1 MDKMDKMDKARRILT
16 GSASSAFAA
25 LLMVGAITLGST
37 VIRPMTVNHE
47 PEATT
52 AQADDGAAGNDGG
65 TDGGVIKPSDGDKP
79 DKDFHDYWKPAYQ
92 PKEEPKEEPADEPK
106 EEPKAEPKDQPKD
119 EPKDQPKDEPKPDPA
134 PSSALTLE
142 AFYNADKGKIVVKW
156 SAYTGEFEKYKLV
169 RSSDGTVTWPEG
181 EGDMLVGVIGPD
193 GNYFVDTDAPCNDEV
208 HYRVFAV
215 RHGEEGYV
223 VLASSNVDGALRE
236 CSETPPADPVALAF
250 QVGQAAEGVK
260 LAWEPC
266 TSDAFV
272 VYKVVRSAT
281 NASPVYPLND
291 GTELI
296 GVIENAGVTGF
307 VDSNVEAGQTWT
319 YRVLCMGQNGG
330 GWYVIGQTSA
340 ESLTVE

>member
-1 MDKMDKMDKARRILT
+1 MDTRDKADKARRILT

-25 LLMVGAITLGST
+25 LLMVGAIAFGTT

-52 AQADDGAAGNDGG
+52 AQADDGNAG
-65 TDGGVIKPSDGDKP
+65 TDGGTIEPTDGDKA
-79 DKDFHDYWKPAYQ
+79 DTEFRDYWKPA
-92 PKEEPKEEPADEPK
+92 PKDEPAEEPKDEPTQQPKDEPVEQPKQEPK
-106 EEPKAEPKDQPKD
+106 EEPKQ
-119 EPKDQPKDEPKPDPA
+119 EPKPA
-134 PSSALTLE
+134 PSGDLMLE

-156 SAYTGEFEKYKLV
+156 SPYAGELEKYKLV

-181 EGDMLVGVIGPD
+181 EGDLLVGVIGPD
-193 GNYFVDTDAPCNDEV
+193 GNYFVDADAPCNAEL

-236 CSETPPADPVALAF
+236 CNETPPADPVALAF
-250 QVGQAAEGVK
+250 EVGQAAEGVK
-260 LAWEPC
+260 LAWQPC

-281 NASPVYPLND
+281 NENPVYPLND

-296 GVIENAGVTGF
+296 GVVENAGVTGF
-307 VDSNVEAGQTWT
+307 VDANVEAGQTWI
-319 YRVLCMGQNGG
+319 YRVLCMGNNDG
-330 GWYVIGQTSA
+330 GWYVIGQTA
-340 ESLTVE
+340 ALSLTVE

>member
-1 MDKMDKMDKARRILT
+1 MDKMDKARRILT

-106 EEPKAEPKDQPKD
+106 EEPKEEPKAEPKDQPK
-119 EPKDQPKDEPKPDPA
+119 EEPKPDPA

-156 SAYTGEFEKYKLV
+156 SAFTGDFEKYKLV
-169 RSSDGTVTWPEG
+169 RSWDETVTWPEG

-215 RHGEEGYV
+215 RHGEAGYV
-223 VLASSNVDGALRE
+223 VLASSNVDAATRPCE
-236 CSETPPADPVALAF
+236 APPAEPVALAF
-250 QVGQAAEGVK
+250 EVGQAEGGVN
-260 LAWEPC
+260 LSWQQCA
-266 TSDAFV
+266 SDAFV

-281 NASPVYPLND
+281 NANPVYPLND

-296 GVIENAGVTGF
+296 GVIDNAGVTGYT
-307 VDSNVEAGQTWT
+307 DSNVEPGQTWT
-319 YRVLCMGQNGG
+319 YRVLCMGQNGD
-330 GWYVIGQTSA
+330 GWYVIG
-340 ESLTVE
+340 LTAAMSVTVG